1 MMEVLCN
8 IIMQFGIPMDLLIKM
23 CSNET
28 CMSEA
33 FHIQNGLKEE
43 DALSPVLFNFLYS
56 MPYED
61 SSEIHG
67 IEIEWDTSAF
77 GLR

>member
-1 MMEVLCN
+1 
-8 IIMQFGIPMDLLIKM
+8 
-23 CSNET
+23 
-28 CMSEA
+28 MSEA
-33 FHIQNGLKEE
+33 FHIQNGLEEE
-43 DALSPVLFNFLYS
+43 DALSPVLFNFLCS

-67 IEIEWDTSAF
+67 IEIELDTPAF